1 MGLLLQN
8 TSVLADARYNFPV
21 KILKSTFSPSLLSPL
36 TIKHTRSRLASSTS
50 TKSSSAISDGG
61 DRDRSST
68 IQDHLSDSARTH
80 AGTHARR
87 LLATSA

>member
-1 MGLLLQN
+1 MGLLLQS

-21 KILKSTFSPSLLSPL
+21 KILKSTFSPSLLSPLAL

-68 IQDHLSDSARTH
+68 IQDHLSDRARARTLARTH
-80 AGTHARR
+80 DGC
-87 LLATSA
+87 